1 MQQVRTVSLDD
12 LKIHPIVAGI
22 INNTSYPSIQFSMKH
37 DGQKTPIVVVKRD
50 VGYLI
55 IDGVLRYSAAVELG
69 NIETLECKILDIA
82 DGQVLDTRIVY
93 NQKSKVHTLEICR
106 NIEHILGLI
115 GNEQGKR
122 NDLLDNKNFDKED
135 EFGTTRRNR
144 YEKACAYSGLPFS
157 TRTLY
162 KLMRVHD
169 FEKTDNS
176 LGLIDGINSGKFKID
191 GAHKLMK
198 SYIDKSSQSES
209 EDNSLPSI
217 LENKIN
223 DVSYRLFNESSMSM
237 EKIDDQSVSLFI
249 DSHPYFKL
257 RRYRNQIG
265 LRHGEEKTLGEYV
278 SNFVLFCKEKWK
290 KLKPGGVLVT
300 ILGETYKGGYNG
312 VCTSVETA
320 LKNEGW
326 EIIDVVIWVKQNQQ
340 YAPHPLRFV
349 NSYERIIVLRKPG
362 ADTFFKEVKRESSVG
377 EFKIMPTSGGGY
389 YVATPETCIPNVII
403 TNVHNPVE
411 FSEVDKD
418 FRHQAPAPEQ
428 IYTIFIDAYSKPGD
442 TICDGFAGSGTIGVG
457 LSMGRNVIAYE
468 VDKKSYKFCIDR
480 FENYMSKNNIEL
492 QIAA

>member
-1 MQQVRTVSLDD
+1 MKTLKKISLGE
-12 LKIHPIVAGI
+12 LQIHPLVIGI
-22 INNTSYPSIQFSMKH
+22 INNTSNPSIQFSMKH

-82 DGQVLDTRIVY
+82 DGQVLDTRIVH

-468 VDKKSYKFCIDR
+468 IDKESYKFCKDR
-480 FENYMSKNNIEL
+480 FEYYMSKNNIEL
-492 QIAA
+492 PMAA

>member
-1 MQQVRTVSLDD
+1 MKNLQIIRLSELE
-12 LKIHPIVAGI
+12 IHPLVLELTIQTE
-22 INNTSYPSIQFSMKH
+22 NPSFVFSLKD
-37 DGQKTPIVVVKRD
+37 DGQNTPIVVVKRD
-50 VGYLI
+50 RVYFI
-55 IDGVLRYSAAVELG
+55 IDGVHRYKAAVKLG
-69 NIETLECKILDIA
+69 NFESLECEVLDIQ
-82 DGQVLDTRIVY
+82 DDEIVNKRINC
-93 NQKSKVHTLEICR
+93 NQKSRVHTLEVCR

-115 GNEQGKR
+115 GSEQGKR
-122 NDLLDNKNFDKED
+122 YDLLGNKNLED
-135 EFGTTRRNR
+135 ENEFGSAGKDRF
-144 YEKACAYSGLPFS
+144 EKACVLSGLKFS
-157 TRTLY
+157 ARTLRKLMAVYDFEKEDNILDLINGISDGKLSIDKAY
-162 KLMRVHD
+162 KLMR
-169 FEKTDNS
+169 
-176 LGLIDGINSGKFKID
+176 
-191 GAHKLMK
+191 
-198 SYIDKSSQSES
+198 SYLDKSGQSES

-223 DVSYRLFNESSMSM
+223 DVSYRLFNESSMCM

-249 DSHPYFKL
+249 DSHPYLQL
-257 RRYRNQIG
+257 RKYRNQVG
-265 LRHGEEKTLGEYV
+265 LRHGEEKTLEEYV

-312 VCTSVETA
+312 VCTAVETA

-377 EFKIMPTSGGGY
+377 EYKIMPTSGGGY

-418 FRHQAPAPEQ
+418 FRHQAPAPVQ
-428 IYTIFIDAYSKPGD
+428 IYSVFIDAYSKPGD
-442 TICDGFAGSGTIGVG
+442 IICDGFAGSGTIGVG

-468 VDKKSYKFCIDR
+468 IDKESYKFCKDR
-480 FENYMSKNNIEL
+480 FEYYMSKNNIEL
-492 QIAA
+492 PMAA

>member
-1 MQQVRTVSLDD
+1 MKTLKKISLGE
-12 LKIHPIVAGI
+12 LQIHPLVLGIV
-22 INNTSYPSIQFSMKH
+22 NNTSNPSIQFSMKH

-50 VGYLI
+50 NGYCV
-55 IDGVLRYSAAVELG
+55 IDGVHRNNAAVGLG
-69 NIETLECKILDIA
+69 NVENLVCEVLDIA
-82 DGQVLDTRIVY
+82 DEQILDTRITY
-93 NQKSKVHTLEICR
+93 NQKSKIHTLEVCR
-106 NIEHILGLI
+106 NIEHLLGLI
-115 GNEQGKR
+115 GSEQGKR
-122 NDLLDNKNFDKED
+122 NDLLGNKNLED
-135 EFGTTRRNR
+135 DTEFGAAGKDRFER
-144 YEKACAYSGLPFS
+144 ACVLSGLKFS
-157 TRTLY
+157 ARTLR
-162 KLMRVHD
+162 KLMAVYD
-169 FEKTDNS
+169 FEKEDNI
-176 LGLIDGINSGKFKID
+176 LDLINCISDGKLSID
-191 GAHKLMK
+191 KAYKLMK
-198 SYIDKSSQSES
+198 SYLDKSSQSES

-223 DVSYRLFNESSMSM
+223 DVSYRLFNESSMNM

-377 EFKIMPTSGGGY
+377 EYKIMPTSGGGY

-457 LSMGRNVIAYE
+457 LSIGRNVIAYE
-468 VDKKSYKFCIDR
+468 IDKESYKFCKDR
-480 FENYMSKNNIEL
+480 FEYYMSKNNIEL
-492 QIAA
+492 PMAA

>member
-37 DGQKTPIVVVKRD
+37 DGQKTPIVVVKRE
-50 VGYLI
+50 VGYFI
-55 IDGVLRYSAAVELG
+55 VDGVLRYNAAVELG
-69 NIETLECKILDIA
+69 DIETLECKILDIA
-82 DGQVLDTRIVY
+82 DGQVLDTRIVH

-115 GNEQGKR
+115 GSEQGKR
-122 NDLLDNKNFDKED
+122 NDLLGNKKFDKQD

-162 KLMRVHD
+162 KLMKVHD

-457 LSMGRNVIAYE
+457 LSIGRNVIAYE
-468 VDKKSYKFCIDR
+468 IDKESYKFCKDR
-480 FENYMSKNNIEL
+480 FEYYMSKNNIEL
-492 QIAA
+492 PMAA

>member
-326 EIIDVVIWVKQNQQ
+326 GIIDVVIWVKQNQQ

-468 VDKKSYKFCIDR
+468 IDKESYKFCKDR
-480 FENYMSKNNIEL
+480 FEYYMSKNNIEL
-492 QIAA
+492 PMAA

>member
-468 VDKKSYKFCIDR
+468 IDKESYKFCKDR
-480 FENYMSKNNIEL
+480 FEYYMAKNNIEL
-492 QIAA
+492 PMAA

>member
-1 MQQVRTVSLDD
+1 MKTLKKISLSE
-12 LKIHPIVAGI
+12 LQIHPLVIGI
-22 INNTSYPSIQFSMKH
+22 INNTSNPSIQFSMKH

-55 IDGVLRYSAAVELG
+55 VDGVLRYNAAVELG
-69 NIETLECKILDIA
+69 DIETLECKILDIA
-82 DGQVLDTRIVY
+82 DGQVLDTRIVH

-115 GNEQGKR
+115 GSEQGKR
-122 NDLLDNKNFDKED
+122 NDLLGNKKFDKQD

-457 LSMGRNVIAYE
+457 LSIGRNVIAYE
-468 VDKKSYKFCIDR
+468 IDKESYKFCKDR
-480 FENYMSKNNIEL
+480 FEYYMSKNNIEL
-492 QIAA
+492 PMAA